1 MKKRITFMLDDSIAN
16 NIHKEQSR
24 RILKT
29 NKNVSFSEL
38 IEEQLGKKYGVSN

>member
-1 MKKRITFMLDDSIAN
+1 MLDDVIVKNMHA
-16 NIHKEQSR
+16 EQSR

-38 IEEQLGKKYGVSN
+38 IEEQLEKKYGVGVKQ

>member
-1 MKKRITFMLDDSIAN
+1 MKKRITFMLDEGIAN
-16 NIHKEQSR
+16 NIHKEQSK

-38 IEEQLGKKYGVSN
+38 IEEQLGKKYGAA